1 MLAAF
6 NATKSIFSSILTK
19 DGIEHPNLY
28 PNKANRGSVMHKH
41 LRFRFQKRTLDPLD
55 QITECYRQDGL
66 LQLSNSNMKH
76 QKHLFFARLINIEY
90 MYSDV
95 ICGNITTE
103 VAQ

>member
-1 MLAAF
+1 MQLKQF
-6 NATKSIFSSILTK
+6 FSSILTK

-41 LRFRFQKRTLDPLD
+41 LRFRFQKRTLD
-55 QITECYRQDGL
+55 QIPECYRQDGP
-66 LQLSNSNMKH
+66 LQLSNSNMNH